1 MDTGEE
7 YYIHLHGAQKGPFT
21 LSQIKSMYDRQ
32 YIPEETLYWQ
42 DSMEQW
48 RHVSD
53 LCGPPAW
60 RLRERRWVRPATALV
75 VLMVLAVLL
84 KLFLPVTLDAWRES
98 WQHEYTEKAAYWKAR
113 EYIRRGL
120 KRSTDY
126 VRFDPFD
133 ASRATLERENEAV
146 VRLSGETS
154 SDKRSTKHSWKVFL
168 RYSAQN
174 RDWVGTAAYETKAG
188 P

>member
-7 YYIHLHGAQKGPFT
+7 YYIHLHGEQKGPFT

-53 LCGPPAW
+53 LCGPPKW
-60 RLRERRWVRPATALV
+60 QLRQRRWVRPATIV
-75 VLMVLAVLL
+75 VSLCVLAILL

-98 WQHEYTEKAAYWKAR
+98 AQHEYTREAAYWKAR
-113 EYIRRGL
+113 DYVRRGL
-120 KRSTDY
+120 KETTDY

-133 ASRATLERENEAV
+133 EARSTLESENEAV
-146 VRLSGETS
+146 VRLTGETVS
-154 SDKRSTKHSWKVFL
+154 HKRSSRRSWKVLL
-168 RYSAQN
+168 RYNPRN
-174 RDWVGTAAYETKAG
+174 RDWIGTAAYETNS
-188 P
+188 PP

>member
-7 YYIHLHGAQKGPFT
+7 YYIHLQGEQKGPFT

-32 YIPEETLYWQ
+32 FIPEETLYWQ

-60 RLRERRWVRPATALV
+60 QLRQRRWVRPATALV

-84 KLFLPVTLDAWRES
+84 KLFLPITLDAWRES
-98 WQHEYTEKAAYWKAR
+98 TQRAYTEEAAYWKAR
-113 EYIRRGL
+113 DYVRHGL
-120 KRSTDY
+120 RESADY

-133 ASRATLERENEAV
+133 ETRSTLEGENGAV
-146 VRLSGETS
+146 VRLSGETATG
-154 SDKRSTKHSWKVFL
+154 KRLARRRWKVLL
-168 RYSAQN
+168 RYNPQN
-174 RDWVGTAAYETKAG
+174 RDWVGTAAYETRIG
-188 P
+188 D